1 MLAWLDQFN
10 LDTAGAGAVTGHGQ
24 LRSPANSAYNY
35 NYIYDILL
43 INFVLTVCGIPCNY
57 AEILKI

>member
-35 NYIYDILL
+35 YYILL